1 MNLSNINFQP
11 IQPWIV
17 ILFILSALVVM
28 MLYVKRSKGYK
39 KIPLLFRLF
48 LFLCILFIIFQ
59 PAKSIR
65 QKLIDKPALA
75 VLIDTSGSMGA
86 KDPVLRLSS
95 VKKLVN
101 ENSRFIQNLRKTYA
115 IYPFIF
121 SATLEHSSIKD
132 IFQIKLPQGQA
143 TDIGL
148 ALKQVSKELEGKHLS
163 GIVIISD
170 GIHNGQWAPL
180 DVARGLGIPVV
191 SIGVGNREQFKDM
204 AINEVKVSDFVFSN
218 TPVKV
223 EVALTG
229 KGYRNQDVSVILKQ
243 GVKIIKTKKVR
254 IPDGEIIKVNFEFT
268 PQDTGNFTYTVNIPH
283 YKGEFSLENN
293 SKDFNL
299 EVLREKIRVLY
310 ICGEPSWE
318 YKFLREVLKSN
329 PNIELVSFIILRNPE
344 NISIVPE
351 HELSLIPF
359 PTHEIFMKELF
370 EFDLLIF
377 ENFSYAK
384 FFPRSY
390 LENIKKF
397 VVDKGKAFIM
407 LGGDKSFGRGG
418 YKNTS
423 IDEILPVKLAVGQ
436 EKMVPGEFRLKITN
450 SSHPIV
456 ALKDTLKETQDV
468 WNNMPQ
474 LDTSNKILSAKPTA
488 VTLGV
493 HPWASENGANIPV
506 LVVWG
511 KGKGRVMALTSNS
524 TWRWSMGLAAQG
536 KTNFLYNLF
545 WKRAIRWLIKAPE
558 VKLVNV
564 TCDKK
569 QYLKDEKINVIIRVF
584 DEYYHPLEN
593 AKVNLEVINPVGKK
607 IDLENKIIEIQP
619 GKYEVEFDSDLIGK
633 YTFNAVAYKSGRFL
647 AKDSSFCEVAM
658 PDIELAR
665 LWLNED
671 LLKQIAEITEG
682 KYFHI
687 EDMQEDTQILPKA
700 ALSQATMTSRQKSLW
715 DSVYLYF
722 IILFLLA
729 AEWYIRRKSGM
740 L

>member
-11 IQPWIV
+11 IQWWILL
-17 ILFILSALVVM
+17 LFVLSASVVM
-28 MLYVKRSKGYK
+28 MVYFKHSKGYK

-59 PAKSIR
+59 PAKNIR
-65 QKLIDKPALA
+65 QKLVDKPALA

-86 KDPVLRLSS
+86 KDPVLRLDS

-101 ENSRFIQNLRKTYA
+101 ENSEFIRNLRKTYS

-121 SATLEHSSIKD
+121 STSIEHSSIED
-132 IFQIKLPQGQA
+132 ISQIKLPQGQA

-148 ALKQVSKELEGKHLS
+148 ALKQVSRELEGKHLS
-163 GIVIISD
+163 GIVVVTD
-170 GIHNGQWAPL
+170 GIHNGQWDPL
-180 DVARGLGIPVV
+180 GAARGLNIPVV
-191 SIGVGNREQFKDM
+191 SIGVGNREQFKDLT
-204 AINEVKVSDFVFSN
+204 INEVKVSDFVFTN

-223 EVALTG
+223 EVAVTG

-243 GVKIIKTKKVR
+243 GAKVIKTKKVK
-254 IPDGEIIKVNFEFT
+254 IPAEELIKTNFEFI
-268 PQDTGNFTYTVNIPH
+268 PQDTGNFTYTVSIPH
-283 YKGEFSLENN
+283 YKGEFSTENN
-293 SKDFNL
+293 SKSFNL

-318 YKFLREVLKSN
+318 YKFLREVLKNN

-344 NISIVPE
+344 NISIVNE
-351 HELSLIPF
+351 RELSLIPF
-359 PTHEIFMKELF
+359 PTHEIFMKEIF

-407 LGGDKSFGRGG
+407 LGGDNSFGRGG
-418 YKNTS
+418 YRNTP
-423 IDEILPVKLAVGQ
+423 IDEILPVRLTAGQ
-436 EKMVPGEFRLKITN
+436 EKMIPGKFRLKIINT
-450 SSHPIV
+450 SHPIV
-456 ALKDTLKETQDV
+456 NLGDSLKETRDL
-468 WNNMPQ
+468 WNSMPQ

-488 VTLGV
+488 ITLGV
-493 HPWASENGANIPV
+493 HPWIKENGEDIPV

-511 KGKGRVMALTSNS
+511 KGKGRVMVLGSNS
-524 TWRWSMGLAAQG
+524 TWRWSMGLSGAG

-564 TCDKK
+564 TTDKK
-569 QYLKDEKINVIIRVF
+569 EYIKGEKIKVIVRVF
-584 DEYYHPLEN
+584 DEYYKPLAN
-593 AKVNLEVINPVGKK
+593 ARVDLEAINPVGKK
-607 IDLENKIIEIQP
+607 IDLANKVIETQA
-619 GKYEVEFDSDLIGK
+619 GKYEVEFTSDLIGK
-633 YTFNAVAYKSGRFL
+633 YRFNAAVYKSGRFL
-647 AKDSSFCEVAM
+647 AKESSFCDVAI
-658 PDIELAR
+658 PDVELAR

-671 LLKQIAEITEG
+671 LLKQIADITKG

-687 EDMQEDTQILPKA
+687 EDIKKDTQILPKT
-700 ALSQATMTSRQKSLW
+700 ALSQATMTSKQKSLW